1 MTSEIIIVNKNA
13 IVMAADSAVTVGGS
27 KTYTGVNKLFMLS
40 NNPPMGIMIFGA
52 ADFENIPMETLI
64 KEYNKKTDF
73 NEKNDIISIKD
84 DFLEFLGK
92 NTPNSDFESKIKYKL
107 NSFKEIIIPIMK
119 QLDDSSLVE
128 VLESRTKKD
137 LPSFLKDYDEIINDM
152 DMEFKEMIPE
162 NIKEEYHDEIILLLK
177 NIFITFLLKTG
188 TGIVIAGF
196 NEKDM
201 FPSIVNF
208 NLIMN
213 NNGKIEIDDYNE
225 LFNFNGNKIMPFA
238 QQDVINTFLKG
249 INSNMSN
256 AIVNYFNNYIDK
268 YLEELRIEFNSDNKI
283 KKESHQSINEVLNKF
298 DKTNDKRASDF
309 EKDIDNL
316 KKNFYN
322 EMLESIGSLPKKEL
336 ANMAESLIHITSL
349 KRKLDSDL
357 ETVGGDIDVAI
368 ISKGDGFIWI
378 KRKNYYDINLNPHIS

>member
-1 MTSEIIIVNKNA
+1 
-13 IVMAADSAVTVGGS
+13 
-27 KTYTGVNKLFMLS
+27 
-40 NNPPMGIMIFGA
+40 
-52 ADFENIPMETLI
+52 
-64 KEYNKKTDF
+64 
-73 NEKNDIISIKD
+73 
-84 DFLEFLGK
+84 
-92 NTPNSDFESKIKYKL
+92 
-107 NSFKEIIIPIMK
+107 
-119 QLDDSSLVE
+119 
-128 VLESRTKKD
+128 
-137 LPSFLKDYDEIINDM
+137 
-152 DMEFKEMIPE
+152 MEFKEMIPE

-322 EMLESIGSLPKKEL
+322 EILESIGSLPKKEL

>member
-64 KEYNKKTDF
+64 KEYHKKTDF

>member
-1 MTSEIIIVNKNA
+1 M
-13 IVMAADSAVTVGGS
+13 
-27 KTYTGVNKLFMLS
+27 
-40 NNPPMGIMIFGA
+40 
-52 ADFENIPMETLI
+52 
-64 KEYNKKTDF
+64 
-73 NEKNDIISIKD
+73 
-84 DFLEFLGK
+84 EFLGK